1 MVDTLHEALE
11 TKALLPR
18 DQLGD
23 CGYTDA
29 AILVESDRQYGVNI
43 LGPVAADP
51 RWQAREE
58 TGFDNSAFTIDW
70 ATRTATCPRG
80 KQRTKW
86 PPDRDWTGQEG
97 IQIRFAHKDCQACA
111 VRSACTRAK
120 TPPRPLAVRPQL
132 YHEALQSMRKR
143 QATTAFQEHYAARAG
158 IEGPLSQGVRAFGR
172 RRRAILVWRERIC
185 NRGELLPRCISCGW

>member
-80 KQRTKW
+80 K
-86 PPDRDWTGQEG
+86 
-97 IQIRFAHKDCQACA
+97 
-111 VRSACTRAK
+111 
-120 TPPRPLAVRPQL
+120 
-132 YHEALQSMRKR
+132 
-143 QATTAFQEHYAARAG
+143 
-158 IEGPLSQGVRAFGR
+158 
-172 RRRAILVWRERIC
+172 
-185 NRGELLPRCISCGW
+185 